1 VTIFRKRFIWIMV
14 ALAILVVIGVWGYM
28 AVEGWSFHDAL
39 YMTAITLTAVGYEE
53 VRPLT
58 QSGRVFTMILLA
70 LGLTWIGL
78 WFALITSFLV
88 ELDLTHVLRRRRV
101 MKDIAAL
108 KDHVIVCGAGRTGR
122 QVVAELAEARS
133 PWIAIERDPERVAL
147 LRDAFPDGLF
157 LTEDATHDDVLLE
170 AGLERARGL
179 VTCLSQDTDNLFVC
193 LSARDLV
200 DDVTIVARANEEG
213 TVDKLLRA
221 GATHVVSPNVS
232 GAARMAS
239 VILRPSVVTFLDVA
253 TRSPGLSLR
262 MEQAPILEGSPLAHR
277 TLAEAK
283 IPQATGLI
291 VIALKKAESG
301 PGQFT
306 FNPRADTLL
315 SPGDEIIV
323 LGTQDQLSGLFRYV
337 DGAATSPA

>member
-1 VTIFRKRFIWIMV
+1 MTIFRKRFVWIMV
-14 ALAILVVIGVWGYM
+14 ALAILVLLGIWGYM

-58 QSGRVFTMILLA
+58 QPGRVFTMILLG

-78 WFALITSFLV
+78 WFALITSFVV

-108 KDHVIVCGAGRTGR
+108 ENHVIVCGAGRTGR
-122 QVVAELAEARS
+122 QVVAELDEAHA
-133 PWIAIERDPERVAL
+133 PWIAIERDPARVEM
-147 LRDAFPDGLF
+147 LRADYPEGLF
-157 LTEDATHDDVLLE
+157 LMEDATHDDVLME
-170 AGLERARGL
+170 AGLDRARGL

-239 VILRPSVVTFLDVA
+239 TILRPSVVTFLDVA

-262 MEQAPILEGSPLAHR
+262 MEQASIGEGSPLAHR
-277 TLAEAK
+277 SLAEAK

-291 VIALKKAESG
+291 VIALKKAESA

-306 FNPRADTLL
+306 FNPRADTILA
-315 SPGDEIIV
+315 PGDEIIV
-323 LGTQDQLSGLFRYV
+323 LGTQDQLAGLFRYV
-337 DGAATSPA
+337 DGKAASPA